1 MLASALAGYPYRA
14 KVWFNH
20 MSNPVYGIAGFRQA
34 LADKLKDPRALPLAV
49 SINPYINETSALAD
63 YIVPDTVTY
72 ESWGMSAPWADV
84 IAKASTVRWPAV
96 QPRVARTATDEPVCL
111 ETFLIACAKR
121 LGMPGFGAGAITD
134 KDGAKY
140 ALDTPRTSS
149 CAAWPTSPR
158 RRQAVPEASDDD
170 MALTGVDR
178 YAALLQAKLAG
189 RVAPGGDADE
199 PGRALRPHAGR
210 LDRGRADAPGL
221 GQAAAGLERGA
232 GGLSPCHDRRALQ
245 RLPDVVSGAPGRRP
259 RRARRISAP
268 GLALPAQLLQVQ
280 PDELDLDRRGPA
292 APGAPAQPVS
302 INRQDGERLGLR
314 NGDKVRI
321 VTPGGSV
328 IGLALLRDGI
338 QPGAVGIEH
347 GYGHTELARA
357 RTWSTA
363 RPCRTI
369 RRWLPG

>member
-1 MLASALAGYPYRA
+1 
-14 KVWFNH
+14 

-121 LGMPGFGAGAITD
+121 LGMPGFGAGAITN

-149 CAAWPTSPR
+149 CAAWPASPTPPASRARGQR
-158 RRQAVPEASDDD
+158 RRHGADRRGPLRRAAAGQA
-170 MALTGVDR
+170 
-178 YAALLQAKLAG
+178 QAG

-245 RLPDVVSGAPGRRP
+245 RLPTWYPARLADGRDV
-259 RRARRISAP
+259 RAEYP
-268 GLALPAQLLQVQ
+268 
-280 PDELDLDRRGPA
+280 
-292 APGAPAQPVS
+292 
-302 INRQDGERLGLR
+302 RQDW
-314 NGDKVRI
+314 
-321 VTPGGSV
+321 PF
-328 IGLALLRDGI
+328 LLSSFK
-338 QPGAVGIEH
+338 
-347 GYGHTELARA
+347 
-357 RTWSTA
+357 ST
-363 RPCRTI
+363 
-369 RRWLPG
+369 